1 MIRFGDQANGLRRL
15 LRQAPPQVVSV
26 ATFGPDAVRW
36 LAREART
43 GAAAGRQTVVFD
55 EVGACGSLAD
65 AYALSARFDLL
76 QAVDRH
82 VGLESV
88 CVEAGQGLNLFP
100 AARMAKALVGA
111 DRILAA
117 RFAQTC
123 QRLQAGADLW
133 LVHARSSEDFVLSP
147 LAAAAHRLVVVVEG
161 NARSVTSAY
170 SLIKQLAEGPWP
182 QIDLALA
189 GGRDSRDAEAL
200 IANLG
205 AMVLAHSGLA
215 LRRINRL
222 EASAAAAAMVS
233 DEQERE
239 RFLERVL
246 GFARRGSRTLAFEV

>member
-1 MIRFGDQANGLRRL
+1 MNRFGDQANGLRRL
-15 LRQAPPQVVSV
+15 LRKASPHVVSV
-26 ATFGPDAVRW
+26 VTFGSEAVRW
-36 LAREART
+36 LALEART
-43 GAAAGRQTVVFD
+43 DAAAGRQTVVFD
-55 EVGACGSLAD
+55 EVATCGSLVD
-65 AYALSARFDLL
+65 AFALSARFDLL

-117 RFAQTC
+117 RFGETC
-123 QRLQAGADLW
+123 QRLQRGADLW

-147 LAAAAHRLVVVVEG
+147 LAAAANRLVLVVEG
-161 NARSVTSAY
+161 NARSVTAAY
-170 SLIKQLAEGPWP
+170 SLIKQLADGPWP

-189 GGRDSRDAEAL
+189 GGRGGRDAEAL

-205 AMVLAHSGLA
+205 AMVLAHTGLA
-215 LRRINRL
+215 LRRIHRL
-222 EASAAAAAMVS
+222 EASAAAAALVS

-246 GFARRGSRTLAFEV
+246 GFARRGSRTLALGV